1 MLRKVDDVARELA
14 RAVLGRGG
22 QWTEAALA
30 AHLGAAL
37 STDRRQTIVACCQAA
52 CEDCRH
58 ADPQRV
64 DEEGTPYY
72 LHQEPGVDLLIE
84 CRSGDIRAALLDG

>member
-1 MLRKVDDVARELA
+1 MLRNVDEVARALA
-14 RAVLGRGG
+14 RAVLGRAG
-22 QWTEAALA
+22 WTEPALA
-30 AHLGAAL
+30 AHLREAL
-37 STDRRQTIVACCQAA
+37 ASDRRETIVACCRAA

-58 ADPQRV
+58 ADPQLV
-64 DEEGTPYY
+64 EEEGAPYY